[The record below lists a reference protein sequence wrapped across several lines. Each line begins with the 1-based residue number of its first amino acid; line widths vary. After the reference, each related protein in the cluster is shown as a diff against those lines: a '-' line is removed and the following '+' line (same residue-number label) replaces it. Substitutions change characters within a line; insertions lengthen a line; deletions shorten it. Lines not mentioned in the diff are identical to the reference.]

1 MKQSAHFKKALLAAA
16 SGLIM
21 AGISTPA
28 LAQGDFLLNMRL
40 RSETVDQE
48 GVANEANAVTL
59 RTRFGFQSEEYSDFR
74 FLIEGE
80 NITHLVDDFNDT
92 VNGLAG
98 YPVVADP
105 ESTELNRLQLTYTGF
120 EDTTMILG
128 RQRIIIGDS
137 RYVGNVGFRQ
147 NEQTFDALLV
157 QNTGIEDVTLT
168 YAYVDRVFRIFGD
181 DHPFG
186 ELDTQTHIAR
196 ADVALD
202 GSTLSGMMVL
212 SDIPGLP
219 AISTSTWV
227 VNWSGAYQEGGGP
240 RLGYMVEYAHQSDY
254 ADNPS
259 DMDLGM
265 FRAEASIAQNGLSG
279 AIGVQSLQGDGT
291 RGFITPLAT
300 LHKFQGWADM
310 FLATPSD
317 GIRDLYL
324 RGGYRFDEP
333 PFGTGMSAMVIY
345 HNFETENGGND
356 LGSEIDAVF
365 NVQLNEQVGLQAKA
379 AFYDGP
385 SSNDRDKIW
394 FAITYSR

>member
-168 YAYVDRVFRIFGD
+168 
-181 DHPFG
+181 
-186 ELDTQTHIAR
+186 
-196 ADVALD
+196 
-202 GSTLSGMMVL
+202 
-212 SDIPGLP
+212 
-219 AISTSTWV
+219 
-227 VNWSGAYQEGGGP
+227 
-240 RLGYMVEYAHQSDY
+240 
-254 ADNPS
+254 
-259 DMDLGM
+259 
-265 FRAEASIAQNGLSG
+265 
-279 AIGVQSLQGDGT
+279 
-291 RGFITPLAT
+291 
-300 LHKFQGWADM
+300 
-310 FLATPSD
+310 
-317 GIRDLYL
+317 
-324 RGGYRFDEP
+324 
-333 PFGTGMSAMVIY
+333 
-345 HNFETENGGND
+345 
-356 LGSEIDAVF
+356 
-365 NVQLNEQVGLQAKA
+365 
-379 AFYDGP
+379 
-385 SSNDRDKIW
+385 
-394 FAITYSR
+394 

>member
-1 MKQSAHFKKALLAAA
+1 MKQSAQFKKALLAAA

-28 LAQGDFLLNMRL
+28 MAQGDFLLNMRL
-40 RSETVDQE
+40 RSEMVDQE

-59 RTRFGFQSEEYSDFR
+59 RTRFGFQSEEYSNFR

-105 ESTELNRLQLTYTGF
+105 ESTELNRLQVTYTGF
-120 EDTTMILG
+120 ENTAMILG
-128 RQRIIIGDS
+128 RQRIILGDA

-147 NEQTFDALLV
+147 NEQTFDALVV

-186 ELDTQTHIAR
+186 ELDTQTHVAR

-227 VNWSGAYQEGGGP
+227 VNWSGAYQEEGGP
-240 RLGYMVEYAHQSDY
+240 RFGYSVEYAHQSDY

-265 FRAEASIAQNGLSG
+265 FRAEASISQNGLTA
-279 AIGVQSLQGDGT
+279 AIGIESLEGDGT

-310 FLATPSD
+310 FLGTPAD
-317 GIRDLYL
+317 GIRDVYV
-324 RGGYRFDEP
+324 RGAYRFAEAP
-333 PFGTGMSAMVIY
+333 IGTAMNATVIY
-345 HNFETENGGND
+345 HNFESENGSAD

-365 NVQLNEQVGLQAKA
+365 NVQLNEHVALQAKA
-379 AFYDGP
+379 AFYDGAA
-385 SSNDRDKIW
+385 SNDRDKVW
-394 FAITYSR
+394 FAITYSY